1 MNFPNRSYFQLFYIL
16 CLIILTYQHLQKTYD
31 FVQESGSLMA
41 YLSARKGF
49 PSLKYCQE
57 PASWQLEVSYLGK
70 KKSIYVNDFESRQEG
85 VLPRYPGH
93 KGIMLKTQPKR
104 QRTYRHIANSVSE
117 IQMTKRC
124 TWPFWGMVQWPF
136 AQVKWL
142 PSREQENQ
150 TLGSLKL
157 TFLSSF
163 SWFSSY
169 LHGLG
174 FSLPKNIQKIIFASS
189 TPGKMTSFLAEQRE
203 TSWPRQFRPIGHG
216 NRCLRPG
223 HP

>member
-1 MNFPNRSYFQLFYIL
+1 MGLTVQSSPYPAIISTVNVPFQ
-16 CLIILTYQHLQKTYD
+16 K
-31 FVQESGSLMA
+31 
-41 YLSARKGF
+41 
-49 PSLKYCQE
+49 
-57 PASWQLEVSYLGK
+57 K
-70 KKSIYVNDFESRQEG
+70 KKSIYVNDFESRQKG
-85 VLPRYPGH
+85 VLPWYPGH
-93 KGIMLKTQPKR
+93 KGMMLKTQPKR

-136 AQVKWL
+136 AQVKWR
-142 PSREQENQ
+142 PTRETKKNQ

-163 SWFSSY
+163 SRFSSN

-174 FSLPKNIQKIIFASS
+174 FSLPKNILKKSS
-189 TPGKMTSFLAEQRE
+189 SRHQHPGRWLPCAEQRE
-203 TSWPRQFRPIGHG
+203 TPWPRQFRPIGHS

-223 HP
+223 HPLESQNPPTHLHQLLQETTVLSVLPTCLTGSWEQRQD